1 MSNYT
6 LNNKIGLLVTTG
18 SDGKEDKKVA
28 QLDESIFG
36 KILFFDLINN
46 NYKLISKGHRN
57 PQGLFVFNQKI
68 LSTEHGPKGGDEIN
82 LIKINSNYGWPI
94 ASYGE
99 PYNFKL
105 GSKYKFKK
113 QHFENNFSEPIYSF
127 VPSIGISQ
135 IIFIPSSFS
144 SLWND
149 NFLLS
154 SLNSEVYI
162 D

>member
-1 MSNYT
+1 MV
-6 LNNKIGLLVTTG
+6 G
-18 SDGKEDKKVA
+18 
-28 QLDESIFG
+28 Q
-36 KILFFDLINN
+36 
-46 NYKLISKGHRN
+46 
-57 PQGLFVFNQKI
+57 
-68 LSTEHGPKGGDEIN
+68 
-82 LIKINSNYGWPI
+82 I

-105 GSKYKFKK
+105 GSKYLKFKK

-154 SLNSEVYI
+154 SLNSRSLYRLKV
-162 D
+162 